1 MDYNFFATTAS
12 GLEATVKREIK
23 RLGYETTGG
32 IDGRIEFKGD
42 ADAFAQTNLW
52 LRSADR
58 VFVKIGTFCAETF
71 DELFDGVKAL
81 PWADWIPAD
90 GKFDV
95 VGKSRKSKL
104 FSVSDC
110 QSIVKK
116 AIAEKLKSSYAVNWL
131 EESGADY
138 RIQVSLLD
146 DVATLALDTT
156 GVGLN
161 RRGYREET
169 HSAPIKETLA
179 AALIDLSFWRKDR
192 VLLDPFCGSGTIA
205 IEAAMIAKNI
215 APGLT
220 RSFACEKWSFLDRN
234 IWTNARINALE
245 SINDEIKPEIFAYD
259 IDPHSAAL
267 AARNA
272 EKAGVGDCITVKNVG
287 FSNIGLEQF
296 RDYGSLITNPPYG
309 ERIGELAE
317 IRLLYKHLRK
327 LQYSNRTWSF
337 YVITSD
343 EEFEKFFGKRAD
355 VRRKLYNGGNVKT
368 DYYQYYGVKPQK
380 KGL

>member
-1 MDYNFFATTAS
+1 MDYNFFATCAS

-23 RLGYETTGG
+23 HLGYELTSG
-32 IDGRIEFKGD
+32 IDGRIEFKGGVE
-42 ADAFAQTNLW
+42 AFAATNLW

-58 VFVKIGTFCAETF
+58 VFVKIGTFDAETF
-71 DELFDGVKAL
+71 DDLFEGVKAL

-116 AIAEKLKSSYAVNWL
+116 AVADKLQAGHSVTSL
-131 EESGADY
+131 DESGADY
-138 RIQVSLLD
+138 RIQVSLLN
-146 DVATLALDTT
+146 DVATLAIDTT

-179 AALIDLSFWRKDR
+179 ASLIDLSFWRNER

-220 RSFACEKWSFLDRN
+220 RPFACEKWSFINKD
-234 IWTNARINALE
+234 IWKNARLNALE
-245 SINDEIKPEIFAYD
+245 VINNNIKPEIHAYD
-259 IDPHSAAL
+259 IDPNSAAL

-272 EKAGVGDCITVKNVG
+272 EKAGVDDCIIVKNMDFANVSLDT
-287 FSNIGLEQF
+287 FSN
-296 RDYGSLITNPPYG
+296 YGSLITNPPYG

-337 YVITSD
+337 YLITSD

-368 DYYQYYGVKPQK
+368 DYYQYHGTKPPK
-380 KGL
+380 N

>member
-1 MDYNFFATTAS
+1 MEYNFFATCAS

-23 RLGYETTGG
+23 QLGYETTGG
-32 IDGRIEFKGD
+32 IDGRIEFTGD
-42 ADAFAQTNLW
+42 DTTFAQTNLW

-58 VFVKIGTFCAETF
+58 VFLKIGTFPAKIF
-71 DELFDGVKAL
+71 DDLFEGTKAL
-81 PWADWIPAD
+81 PWADFIPAD
-90 GKFDV
+90 GKFNV
-95 VGKSRKSKL
+95 AGKSRKSKL

-116 AIAEKLKSSYAVNWL
+116 AVADKLQASHGVNSL
-131 EESGADY
+131 DETGANY
-138 RIQVSLLD
+138 RIQVSLLN
-146 DVATLALDTT
+146 DVATLAIDTT
-156 GVGLN
+156 GIGLN

-179 AALIDLSFWRKDR
+179 ATLIDLSFWRKDR
-192 VLLDPFCGSGTIA
+192 ILLDPFCGSGTIA

-220 RSFACEKWSFLDRN
+220 RPFACEKWEFLDKN
-234 IWTNARINALE
+234 IWKNARLNALE
-245 SINDEIKPEIFAYD
+245 SINNDIKAEIHAYD
-259 IDPHSAAL
+259 IDPNSAAL
-267 AARNA
+267 ASRNA
-272 EKAGVGDCITVKNVG
+272 EKAGVDDCIIVKNIDFAEVSLDG
-287 FSNIGLEQF
+287 FS
-296 RDYGSLITNPPYG
+296 DYGSLITNPPYG

-317 IRLLYKHLRK
+317 VRTLYKHLRK

-343 EEFEKFFGKRAD
+343 EEFEKFFGKKAD

-368 DYYQYYGVKPQK
+368 DYYQYYGTKPPK
-380 KGL
+380 Y

>member
-1 MDYNFFATTAS
+1 MTYSFFATCAS
-12 GLEATVKREIK
+12 GLEATVKREVK
-23 RLGYETTGG
+23 RLGYEITGG
-32 IDGRIEFKGD
+32 TDGRIEFSGD
-42 ADAFAQTNLW
+42 ASAFARANLW

-58 VFVKIGTFCAETF
+58 VFVKIGAFTAESF
-71 DELFDGVKAL
+71 DELFENTKNLD
-81 PWADWIPAD
+81 WADWIPVD

-110 QSIVKK
+110 QAIVKK
-116 AIAEKLKSSYAVNWL
+116 AVAEKLKAAYSVSWL
-131 EESGADY
+131 DESGADY
-138 RIQVSLLD
+138 RIQVSLVND
-146 DVATLALDTT
+146 TAMLALDTT

-169 HSAPIKETLA
+169 YTARVKETLA
-179 AALIDLSFWRKDR
+179 AAMIDLSFWRKER

-220 RSFACEKWSFLDRN
+220 RAFACEKWGVIDKAV
-234 IWTNARINALE
+234 WKDARISALE
-245 SINDEIKPEIFAYD
+245 AIRQDVEPEIYACD
-259 IDPHSAAL
+259 IDPAAVAL
-267 AARNA
+267 TVRNA
-272 EKAGVGDCITVKNVG
+272 EKAGVDDCIHVKQTDFAEIDLTEMG
-287 FSNIGLEQF
+287 
-296 RDYGSLITNPPYG
+296 DYGSLITNPPYG
-309 ERIGELAE
+309 ERIGEIAE
-317 IRLLYKHLRK
+317 IRGLYKHMRK

-343 EEFEKFFGKRAD
+343 EEFEKLFGKKAD

-368 DYYQYYGVKPQK
+368 DYYQYHGLKPGK
-380 KGL
+380 